1 MLVEMNE
8 RSFFF
13 SLLLLGRIN
22 TRIMRK
28 NKFCSFIL
36 ANIRGRESDSQH
48 QDVYQN
54 MKFVFQPTILRLRKR
69 LYYV

>member
-22 TRIMRK
+22 IMRK
-28 NKFCSFIL
+28 KKFCSFIL